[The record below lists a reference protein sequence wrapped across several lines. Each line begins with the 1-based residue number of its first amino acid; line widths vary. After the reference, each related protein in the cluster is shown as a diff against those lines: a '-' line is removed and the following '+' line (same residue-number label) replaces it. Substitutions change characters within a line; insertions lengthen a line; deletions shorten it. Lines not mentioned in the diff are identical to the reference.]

1 MASRH
6 LTIKNLLL
14 LTNWLRENVELLK
27 TEYAPAVAKAAE
39 AALGFPISD
48 RSIHSIAEAEGF
60 VLRRHLE
67 IERAAAKTKPEP
79 QLFDGAALE
88 RLDRLERFT
97 VRLAHN
103 LNLQHL
109 IKETNQ

>member
-6 LTIKNLLL
+6 LSTKHLLL
-14 LTNWLRENVELLK
+14 LANWLRDNVEMLK

-60 VLRRHLE
+60 ILRRHIE

-88 RLDRLERFT
+88 RLDRLERLT
-97 VRLAHN
+97 VRIAHH

>member
-27 TEYAPAVAKAAE
+27 AEYAPAVAKAAE

-60 VLRRHLE
+60 TLRRHLE

-88 RLDRLERFT
+88 RLDRLERLT
-97 VRLAHN
+97 VRLANH

-109 IKETNQ
+109 IKENNQ